1 MTGATFER
9 KNAPLV
15 ELRKKIVEMIEKNA
29 SLVETDKQE
38 RYLKYCV
45 SATDLLL
52 MKEETTIH
60 LEATETFR
68 SR

>member
-1 MTGATFER
+1 MTGASFER

-15 ELRKKIVEMIEKNA
+15 DPRKKKVEMTEKNA
-29 SLVETDKQE
+29 ALVETDKKE
-38 RYLKYCV
+38 RFLKYCV

-52 MKEETTIH
+52 KKEETTIH
-60 LEATETFR
+60 LEVTGTFR